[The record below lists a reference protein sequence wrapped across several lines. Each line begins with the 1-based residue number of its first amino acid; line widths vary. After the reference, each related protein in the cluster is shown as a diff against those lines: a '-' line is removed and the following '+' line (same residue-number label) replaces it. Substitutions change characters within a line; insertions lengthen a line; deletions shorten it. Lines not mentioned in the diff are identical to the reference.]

1 MYSLLFWF
9 LNVVESLQ
17 YRVIAHNLYW
27 TYHMN
32 DFGQGGLYSILF
44 STFILETY
52 VILEILVL
60 AVKNIFTFLEG

>member
-1 MYSLLFWF
+1 
-9 LNVVESLQ
+9 
-17 YRVIAHNLYW
+17 
-27 TYHMN
+27 MN

-44 STFILETY
+44 STFIQETY